1 MPYSITDSAEGCDGW
16 ATVKDNGD
24 VMGCHMNKQDAID
37 QALAIAEAEG
47 STFEGERNLEEIL
60 EDAPGGGLP
69 ENYRPATS
77 DDVPEG
83 RACGNCI
90 FFNEER
96 LNDKGEAW
104 CEWWEAFAA
113 GGQYCN
119 AWQGEDALE
128 ERPYHDD
135 EQEDRAPAPK
145 SEQIV
150 GSDKNEPGS
159 ASGPGGDIELSE
171 AAETGLRNK
180 VKEHNDAMKEANKPA
195 YTRATLGQLRAVY
208 RRGAGAFSV
217 SHRPGMTR
225 GGWAMARV
233 NAYLY
238 LLANGKP
245 KRAAYVQ
252 DNDLLPKDHP
262 KSSRSLDSE
271 QRDVDLTPPSFMRA
285 SARRGLEWH
294 RQGLSGDGL
303 VDRTITEA
311 RAMAE
316 GNVTAD
322 KWTRTA
328 AWIARHLVDM
338 DAPANTPG
346 DENYPGPGAV
356 AMALWGGGG
365 SKRSAQ
371 RALDYTQ
378 RLVGRIEQENE
389 GRNVAGE
396 AKTKLE
402 RRQFEAGGFE
412 IRDEGDGFRIEGYA
426 ALFNSRSENLGGF
439 TETIERGAFRQSLDS
454 RNNVMF
460 YYNHNSS
467 QVLASTRA
475 GTLRLEEDERG
486 LKVSANIAPT
496 SYGRDA
502 KILVER
508 GDVTGFSFGFSMP
521 SDGRGDQWNAAGT
534 ERILKSVRLFEVS
547 LVGSP
552 AYSETNGTAM
562 IRGLDIVAERAEVD
576 PDALADALL
585 KIENGEDITTDD
597 RHLIDKVLAELT
609 PEGETVKPDDTFGH
623 DMLALKK
630 KKLQLLMGTP

>member
-1 MPYSITDSAEGCDGW
+1 M
-16 ATVKDNGD
+16 
-24 VMGCHMNKQDAID
+24 
-37 QALAIAEAEG
+37 AL
-47 STFEGERNLEEIL
+47 SDLEEIL

-69 ENYRPATS
+69 DAYRPAS
-77 DDVPEG
+77 SEDVPEG

-96 LNDKGEAW
+96 VNEDGEAW
-104 CEWWEAFAA
+104 CEWWEDYVAA
-113 GGQYCN
+113 GFYCN
-119 AWQGEDALE
+119 AWRGEDDLDTEPYDE
-128 ERPYHDD
+128 E
-135 EQEDRAPAPK
+135 ERAPAPK
-145 SEQIV
+145 KDQIV
-150 GSDKNEPGS
+150 GSDKNKPGS
-159 ASGPGGDIELSE
+159 ASGAGGDIELSE

-180 VKEHNDAMKEANKPA
+180 VKEHNDQMEEAGKPS
-195 YTRATLGQLRAVY
+195 YTRATIGQLRAVY

-245 KRAAYVQ
+245 KREQYVQ

-262 KSSRSLDSE
+262 KSTRSLQPE
-271 QRDVDLTPPSFMRA
+271 QRDVNLTPPSYMRA

-294 RQGLSGDGL
+294 REGLSGDGL
-303 VDRTITEA
+303 VDRTLQEA

-316 GNVTAD
+316 GNMTAD
-322 KWTRTA
+322 KWVRTA
-328 AWIARHLVDM
+328 AWIARHLVDL
-338 DAPANTPG
+338 DAPQNMPG

-365 SKRSAQ
+365 STRSAR
-371 RALDYTQ
+371 RALQYAEGVVDT
-378 RLVGRIEQENE
+378 IERENE
-389 GRNVAGE
+389 GRNVTGK
-396 AKTKLE
+396 AKAKLE
-402 RRQFEAGGFE
+402 IRQFEAGGFE
-412 IRDEGDGFRIEGYA
+412 VREDGDGFRIEGYA
-426 ALFNSRSENLGGF
+426 ALFESRSENLGGF
-439 TETIERGAFRQSLDS
+439 TETIRRGAFRQSLRA
-454 RNNVMF
+454 RNNIMF
-460 YYNHNSS
+460 YYNHDSN

-486 LKVSANIAPT
+486 LKVSASIAPT

-508 GDVTGFSFGFSMP
+508 GDVTGFSFSFSMP
-521 SDGRGDQWNAAGT
+521 ARGGDEWNSEGT
-534 ERILKSVRLFEVS
+534 ERVLKSVRLFEVS

-552 AYSETNGTAM
+552 AYTGTNGTAVM
-562 IRGLDIVAERAEVD
+562 RGLDKIAHRADVD
-576 PDALADALL
+576 SDALADALL

-597 RHLIDKVLAELT
+597 RQLIDKVLDQLA
-609 PEGETVKPDDTFGH
+609 PEAQIQETVDTLSH

-630 KKLQLLMGTP
+630 KKLQLLMGI

>member
-1 MPYSITDSAEGCDGW
+1 MPYYIQEDHPDCSGW
-16 ATVKDNGD
+16 ATVKEDGEL
-24 VMGCHMNKQDAID
+24 MGCHMTKQDAID
-37 QALAIAEAEG
+37 QALAIADAEG
-47 STFEGERNLEEIL
+47 STFEGERNLDEIL

-77 DDVPEG
+77 EDVPEG

-96 LNDKGEAW
+96 LNDEGEAW
-104 CEWWEAFAA
+104 CEWWEAYVR
-113 GGQYCN
+113 GGNYCN
-119 AWQGEDALE
+119 AWQGEEDLE
-128 ERPYHDD
+128 EQPYNDD
-135 EQEDRAPAPK
+135 EEERAPAPP
-145 SEQIV
+145 SEQII

-159 ASGPGGDIELSE
+159 ASGPGGEIELSE

-180 VKEHNDAMKEANKPA
+180 VKEHNDEMEENNRPSW
-195 YTRATLGQLRAVY
+195 TRATIGQLRAVY
-208 RRGAGAFSV
+208 RRGAGAYSV
-217 SHRPGMTR
+217 SHRPGMSR

-245 KRAAYVQ
+245 KREAYVQ

-262 KSSRSLDSE
+262 KSSRSLDAE
-271 QRDVDLTPPSFMRA
+271 QRQPDLSPPAYMRA

-294 RQGLSGDGL
+294 REGLSGDGL
-303 VDRTITEA
+303 VDRTVREA

-316 GNVTAD
+316 GNMTAD
-322 KWTRTA
+322 KWVRTR

-338 DAPANTPG
+338 DAPQNTPG
-346 DENYPGPGAV
+346 DDNYPGPGAV

-365 SKRSAQ
+365 SKRSAE
-371 RALDYTQ
+371 RALQYAEGVVDT
-378 RLVGRIEQENE
+378 IERENE

-396 AKTKLE
+396 AKAKLE
-402 RRQFEAGGFE
+402 VRQFEAGGFE
-412 IRDEGDGFRIEGYA
+412 IREDGDGFRIEGYA
-426 ALFNSRSENLGGF
+426 ALFDSRSENLGGF
-439 TETIERGAFRQSLDS
+439 TETIRRGAFRQSLRS
-454 RNNVMF
+454 RNNIFF
-460 YYNHNSS
+460 YYNHDSN

-486 LKVSANIAPT
+486 LKVSASIAPT

-521 SDGRGDQWNAAGT
+521 ARGGDEWNAEGT
-534 ERILKSVRLFEVS
+534 ERVLKSVRLFEVS

-552 AYSETNGTAM
+552 AYTGTNGTAVM
-562 IRGLDIVAERAEVD
+562 RGLDKIAHRAEVD
-576 PDALADALL
+576 ADALADALL

-597 RHLIDKVLAELT
+597 RQLIDKVLDQLAPVPEAE
-609 PEGETVKPDDTFGH
+609 PETDTLAH

-630 KKLQLLMGTP
+630 KKLQLLMGS